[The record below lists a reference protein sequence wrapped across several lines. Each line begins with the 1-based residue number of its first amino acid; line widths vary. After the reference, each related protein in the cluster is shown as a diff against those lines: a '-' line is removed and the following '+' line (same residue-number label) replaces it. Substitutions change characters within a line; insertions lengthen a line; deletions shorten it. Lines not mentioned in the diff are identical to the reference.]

1 MCQVSFLSS
10 WEKEMNQ
17 KSRFQPA
24 DCDLRSALQPRLRAA
39 RVWRQGVGVEG
50 KGKGGSCV
58 MFSHQNCLRAGRV
71 EGRGMQGGRAQGR
84 AEEWWQLGRWQ
95 GALPGRTGSKETAP
109 QTVSERFPAGQHSL
123 TSSTPSQSPKGEQI
137 ILLIWPRL
145 PSFKRES
152 GIWIWEKHVLVRE
165 PSCFPNL
172 KTTLRREK

>member
-1 MCQVSFLSS
+1 MKDAKFTGGQMCQVSFLSS

-17 KSRFQPA
+17 KSRFHPA
-24 DCDLRSALQPRLRAA
+24 DCDLRSALQASLRAA

-71 EGRGMQGGRAQGR
+71 EGMQGGRAQGR

-109 QTVSERFPAGQHSL
+109 QTVSERFPAGKHSL
-123 TSSTPSQSPKGEQI
+123 SLPPKS
-137 ILLIWPRL
+137 LHKVSDHL
-145 PSFKRES
+145 PHE
-152 GIWIWEKHVLVRE
+152 E
-165 PSCFPNL
+165 
-172 KTTLRREK
+172 

>member
-17 KSRFQPA
+17 KSRFHPA
-24 DCDLRSALQPRLRAA
+24 DCDLRSALQPPLRAA

-71 EGRGMQGGRAQGR
+71 AGQGVCRVGGRKEERRSGGSWGDGR
-84 AEEWWQLGRWQ
+84 VPCQVALGRKKRRLRQ
-95 GALPGRTGSKETAP
+95 SASAFPPANIAP
-109 QTVSERFPAGQHSL
+109 ICTLH
-123 TSSTPSQSPKGEQI
+123 TTTQSPKGEHL

-145 PSFKRES
+145 HQFCKRERES
-152 GIWIWEKHVLVRE
+152 GFWIWKKHVLG
-165 PSCFPNL
+165 S
-172 KTTLRREK
+172 